1 HRAAACLDP
10 PLAFV
15 PDRSDR
21 SWVGSPG
28 PAPACVA
35 SSVRCPCSFLPG
47 PCGRRRISIRYLQH
61 PLFFDALQAPLQK
74 IDLQRLLTDLALQF
88 CNASFRLA
96 PLPVSVKGVARSL
109 TNLPPPAILPVWCDF
124 LLP

>member
-1 HRAAACLDP
+1 MS
-10 PLAFV
+10 
-15 PDRSDR
+15 RSPWLSFR
-21 SWVGSPG
+21 IEAIEAGSAH
-28 PAPACVA
+28 PAQLQQCVA

-88 CNASFRLA
+88 CNAPFRPA
-96 PLPVSVKGVARSL
+96 PLPVTWKGVARSL
-109 TNLPPPAILPVWCDF
+109 TKLTPPAMQQVGVDFQRPRYFCD
-124 LLP
+124 